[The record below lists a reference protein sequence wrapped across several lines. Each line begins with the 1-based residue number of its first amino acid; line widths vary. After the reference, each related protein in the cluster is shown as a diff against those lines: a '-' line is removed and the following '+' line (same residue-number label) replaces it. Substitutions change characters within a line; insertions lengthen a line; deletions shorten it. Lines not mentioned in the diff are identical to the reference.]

1 MSASHD
7 SRVRPRPFT
16 QVDVFGAGPFA
27 GNPLAVVL
35 DGEGLSEERMA
46 AIASWTNLSE
56 TTVVLPPTDPAADYR
71 VRILTPTGELPFA
84 GHPMLGTAAA
94 WLLAGGR
101 PRTSGTVVQ
110 ECAAGLVDVRIE
122 SAPHLL
128 PDDGP
133 VPSADRRTGG
143 APSPLRLAFRAPAL
157 TRDEEPTA
165 AELDAALQVAGLQ
178 REDVVAARW
187 TDNGPGWSSLLLK
200 DVETL
205 RAVRPRPS
213 ADGSPV
219 KVGLCALTGAPTG
232 RPALEVRALIAD
244 AGVREDPVTGSL
256 NAGVACW
263 LTGADAPDGDHR
275 LSVPFEAGQGA
286 AVGRDGRVRV
296 TADEAGDLWIGG
308 DVTVGVRG
316 EILA

>member
-27 GNPLAVVL
+27 GH
-35 DGEGLSEERMA
+35 
-46 AIASWTNLSE
+46 
-56 TTVVLPPTDPAADYR
+56 PT
-71 VRILTPTGELPFA
+71 
-84 GHPMLGTAAA
+84 LGTAAA

-165 AELDAALQVAGLQ
+165 ADLDAALQVAGLQ

-187 TDNGPGWSSLLLK
+187 TDNGPGWPSQLLK

-213 ADGSPV
+213 VDGSPV
-219 KVGLCALTGAPTG
+219 KVGLCA
-232 RPALEVRALIAD
+232 
-244 AGVREDPVTGSL
+244 
-256 NAGVACW
+256 

-296 TADEAGDLWIGG
+296 TADEAGDFWIGG

-316 EILA
+316 ESLA